1 MNQKRSKRKS
11 QFSIH
16 LIFIVLIAVG
26 MVACTPKQP
35 TLPEQAPEG
44 IISRDSMV
52 MIMTDCFIAEGAS
65 KQIQVQHKNVLLHAN
80 VFFTKVFEK
89 YDITYQEYK
98 KSLEYYHQYP
108 RAVDALYDDV
118 LQQLSEKQAE
128 VKTR

>member
-1 MNQKRSKRKS
+1 MNQKRINRQSRIS
-11 QFSIH
+11 VF
-16 LIFIVLIAVG
+16 LIFAVFIFGG

-35 TLPEQAPEG
+35 SLPEQAPEG
-44 IISRDSMV
+44 IISRDSMI

-65 KQIQVQHKNVLLHAN
+65 KQVQVQHKNVLLHAN
-80 VFFTKVFEK
+80 VFFIKVFEK

-118 LQQLSEKQAE
+118 LQQLSEKEAE
-128 VKTR
+128 IISR

>member
-1 MNQKRSKRKS
+1 MNQKRNNRHPR
-11 QFSIH
+11 FSIY
-16 LIFIVLIAVG
+16 LIFAVFIIGG

-35 TLPEQAPEG
+35 SLPEQAPEG
-44 IISRDSMV
+44 IISRDSMI

-65 KQIQVQHKNVLLHAN
+65 KQVQVQHKNVLLHAN
-80 VFFTKVFEK
+80 VFFIKVFEK

-118 LQQLSEKQAE
+118 LQQLSEKEAE
-128 VKTR
+128 IISR